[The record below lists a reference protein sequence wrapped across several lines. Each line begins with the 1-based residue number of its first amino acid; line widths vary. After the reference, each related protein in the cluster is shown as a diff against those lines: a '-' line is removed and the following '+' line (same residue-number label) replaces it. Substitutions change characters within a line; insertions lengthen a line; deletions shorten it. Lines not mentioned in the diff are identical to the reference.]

1 MAVKTRF
8 QGERDDVNCERVKR
22 EEGKKRH
29 LFDILAN
36 TLNLPMYRRFR
47 IYVRFEFLRVVRVHT
62 ICSDSEKTLRLHRN
76 RGNVTK
82 ITRMVSEYSPQRGNP

>member
-1 MAVKTRF
+1 M
-8 QGERDDVNCERVKR
+8 KR
-22 EEGKKRH
+22 EDGKKQH

-47 IYVRFEFLRVVRVHT
+47 IYVRFEFLRVERVHT
-62 ICSDSEKTLRLHRN
+62 ICSDSEKTLRTTRN

-82 ITRMVSEYSPQRGNP
+82 ITRMVSDTHLNVGILEGVRTREVFVLIFDGIL